1 MNGVTGGLA
10 GNRSKTSDQTGD
22 SPLSFRLTTD
32 KNDIPYLIDL
42 AKEAHSE
49 SRFGYIP
56 FSGDKVRKIALG
68 AFKDTKRHAAMLAFK
83 GDVPVGFAY
92 CSVGEYHIGQG
103 VLLTTIH
110 NMNVSRSIR
119 STLSGGR
126 VALGLF
132 KGIETWSKA
141 RGAQE
146 ILFHVTSDVD
156 LARSHKLAKRI
167 GYKFIGGSYAKKM

>member
-1 MNGVTGGLA
+1 MNDVTSGLS
-10 GNRSKTSDQTGD
+10 GERSETSDQIGGR
-22 SPLSFRLTTD
+22 PLSFRLTTD

-42 AKEAHSE
+42 AREAHSE

-56 FSGDKVRKIALG
+56 FSVDKVRKIALG
-68 AFKDTKRHAAMLAFK
+68 AFKDTKRHAVMLASR
-83 GDVPVGFAY
+83 GEVPVGFAY
-92 CSVGEYHIGQG
+92 CSVGEYHIGEG

-119 STLSGGR
+119 SSLSGGR

-146 ILFHVTSDVD
+146 ILFHVTSDVS

-167 GYKFIGGSYAKKM
+167 GYKFIGGSYAKKV